1 MKVSNMYTTH
11 HAEHLYPFIWE
22 IALPVNSQMVR
33 HIVAKSWGKRDK
45 DIKYKGPVKDKGH
58 TLAIV

>member
-1 MKVSNMYTTH
+1 M
-11 HAEHLYPFIWE
+11 
-22 IALPVNSQMVR
+22 PVNSQMVR